1 MLRQSQL
8 YEVFI
13 RQRLEMAS
21 LGEYPKDDP
30 FENRINLINEH
41 TAKLKPGQRPLRMW
55 SRLSTAHLS
64 RKFGS
69 MSEAGYRRSHTLAKP
84 PENESAVRH
93 LCQTAF

>member
-1 MLRQSQL
+1 MLRQSQM

-30 FENRINLINEH
+30 FENQINLINEH
-41 TAKLKPGQRPLRMW
+41 TAKLKPGQRPYRMW
-55 SRLSTAHLS
+55 SRLSRAHLS

-69 MSEAGYRRSHTLAKP
+69 ISEAPYRRAQTLVKL
-84 PENESAVRH
+84 PEHETDVRH
-93 LCQTAF
+93 A